1 MLRDSPNSNGN
12 RNDDGVV
19 YHPMRSAL
27 VELEFITN
35 IDGDALLISGNQATE
50 TNNRSW
56 SADSVRENVAKELA
70 KSITTD
76 ILAQP

>member
-1 MLRDSPNSNGN
+1 
-12 RNDDGVV
+12 
-19 YHPMRSAL
+19 MRSAL